1 MKFFWQRLA
10 LGQAIAA
17 CYLAVLTPITLAEV
31 QGYAPDRMAQSLQN
45 WPASNRPTFPQ
56 MLVQTQ
62 EEPANPESDK
72 RFNPALSSE
81 DPLTPP
87 EDINSDP
94 MAQVNSVSQLS
105 DVQPTDWAFGALQ
118 SLVERY
124 GCIAGYP
131 DSSYR
136 GDRALT
142 RYEFAAG
149 LNACMEKIIVLIER
163 NTPATKEDL
172 AVLQQLASE
181 FSTELATFQRR
192 LDTLSV
198 GLESTQFSTT
208 TRLTGEALFV
218 LGGIAGSEKA
228 GGANLE
234 DTVIFGDRVM
244 LNFDTS
250 FTGGDLLHL
259 VLQARNLTPFRT
271 SVTGTNMT
279 SFGFDGSENNQI
291 LVDHLQYRF
300 PLGERTTVMI
310 DAAGGLFNQNF
321 DTLNPFLK
329 ASGRGAIS
337 RFARFNPIYRLGG
350 GVGASAVYKLSDN
363 LSLSAGYLA
372 QDGNKPD
379 AKAGLFNG
387 SYGALAQL
395 NYQPTRTIGLALTY
409 VNSYFS
415 GEQVNATGST
425 GSARAREP
433 FGKVATSAD
442 SYGLEASF
450 QFNPKFNLSSWAG
463 WTIAR
468 AENSGVGVARGDE
481 ATVFNWAVTLAFPDL
496 GKPGNLGGIAIGMPP
511 KAIENDVSARQDKD
525 TSLHLEIFYRFQIND
540 HLGITPGL
548 MIITNPEHDADN
560 NNIYVGTLRTTF
572 SF

>member
-1 MKFFWQRLA
+1 MKFFWQWLA
-10 LGQAIAA
+10 IGQAIAA
-17 CYLAVLTPITLAEV
+17 GYLAVLTPMTLAEV
-31 QGYAPDRMAQSLQN
+31 QGNPLDPMAGKPQNRLASDRAASPDIFAQN
-45 WPASNRPTFPQ
+45 
-56 MLVQTQ
+56 Q
-62 EEPANPESDK
+62 ENS
-72 RFNPALSSE
+72 FNPSPNIADPLSPPDDLSSE
-81 DPLTPP
+81 
-87 EDINSDP
+87 P
-94 MAQVNSVSQLS
+94 MGQVNSVYQLS

-131 DSSYR
+131 DSTYR

-149 LNACMEKIIVLIER
+149 LNACMEKITLLINK
-163 NTPATKEDL
+163 NTPATREDL
-172 AVLQQLASE
+172 AVLQQLASD
-181 FSTELATFQRR
+181 FSAELATFQTR
-192 LDTLSV
+192 LDSLSV
-198 GLESTQFSTT
+198 DLENKQFSTT

-228 GGANLE
+228 GGDNLE
-234 DTVIFGDRVM
+234 DRVIFGERVM

-250 FTGGDLLHL
+250 FTGKDLLHL
-259 VLQARNLTPFRT
+259 VLLARNLTPFRT

-279 SFGFDGSENNQI
+279 SYGFDGNENNQMI
-291 LVDHLQYRF
+291 VDHLQYRF
-300 PLGERTTVMI
+300 PVGERATVMI
-310 DAAGGLFNQNF
+310 DGAGGLFNQNV

-329 ASGRGAIS
+329 SSGRGALS

-363 LSLSAGYLA
+363 LSFSAGYLA

-379 AKAGLFNG
+379 TKAGLFNG

-395 NYQPTRTIGLALTY
+395 NYQPTRRIGLALTY

-415 GEQVNATGST
+415 GEQVNATGTT
-425 GSARAREP
+425 GSAIAREP

-450 QFNPKFNLSSWAG
+450 QFNPKFNLSTWAG

-468 AENSGVGVARGDE
+468 AEHNGVGVARGDE
-481 ATVFNWAVTLAFPDL
+481 ATIFNWAVTLAFPDL

-511 KAIENDVSARQDKD
+511 KAIANDISAREDKD
-525 TSLHLEIFYRFQIND
+525 TSLHLEFFYRFQIND
-540 HLGITPGL
+540 YIGITPGL

-560 NNIYVGTLRTTF
+560 ENIYIGTLRTTF